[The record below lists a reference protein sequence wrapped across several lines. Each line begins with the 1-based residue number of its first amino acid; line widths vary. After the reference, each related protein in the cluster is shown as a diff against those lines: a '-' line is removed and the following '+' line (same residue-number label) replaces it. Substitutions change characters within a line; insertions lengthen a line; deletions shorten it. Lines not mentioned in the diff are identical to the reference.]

1 MFISAWKQRNGK
13 AACARNCRTGSACAD
28 NETLRAP
35 LPWQMKING
44 GNEGEAMHRAL
55 NHVTWERHLLPTLAP
70 AAQCT
75 NAPLVGSPSSGA
87 HGANSFGR

>member
-1 MFISAWKQRNGK
+1 MGK
-13 AACARNCRTGSACAD
+13 RLAPATAERGSACAA

-35 LPWQMKING
+35 FPWQMKIHG

-75 NAPLVGSPSSGA
+75 NAPLAGSPSSGA

>member
-1 MFISAWKQRNGK
+1 LPDCCDSALV
-13 AACARNCRTGSACAD
+13 AV
-28 NETLRAP
+28 AP
-35 LPWQMKING
+35 KIHG

-70 AAQCT
+70 AAHCT

>member
-1 MFISAWKQRNGK
+1 MTIH
-13 AACARNCRTGSACAD
+13 
-28 NETLRAP
+28 
-35 LPWQMKING
+35 G